1 MHMFCVYTSANYL
14 LPYLLFSL
22 IYLVDELA
30 REMLSSLGQDST
42 QDIGGGA
49 SGDIAPTTR
58 KGLSYND
65 LVQEGMISLLR
76 AMSTYDN
83 YKQHNNATFQEY
95 AKQSISSSF
104 LQYMAQ
110 SSQIRLPLSIQTT
123 LQSANVAA
131 TKLRQRLGKEPT
143 LTQVANEVQIDPEKL
158 LLYRKLYKSKHGR
171 DAYVSV
177 EDGLEIYDPTLGGLS
192 SRIDTEG
199 DNKVDSSTSS
209 TESSSTVSTAS
220 TTSVDILSDNEQELL
235 AQINFQEDD
244 WTNDPPERSVS
255 PLKDV
260 LTDTEELNN
269 PLSYTHHYLVNEE
282 LNEFLKETLTDEEL
296 IIIQLR
302 FGLVDSKYGGK
313 GWSAKDIGRRL
324 NMDHDEVLKIASVAL
339 EKLRMN
345 REEMENEYD
354 NDAYVEVSL

>member
-1 MHMFCVYTSANYL
+1 
-14 LPYLLFSL
+14 
-22 IYLVDELA
+22 
-30 REMLSSLGQDST
+30 MLSSLGQDSKE
-42 QDIGGGA
+42 DLGGGA

-58 KGLSYND
+58 KCLSYND

-83 YKQHNNATFQEY
+83 YKQHNKQTSFEEY
-95 AKQSISSSF
+95 AKQSITSSF

-158 LLYRKLYKSKHGR
+158 LLYRKLYKSKHGS

-177 EDGLEIYDPTLGGLS
+177 EDGLEIYDPTLSGVGEGYGLS
-192 SRIDTEG
+192 SRIDTDNG
-199 DNKVDSSTSS
+199 DKKVDSSTSDS
-209 TESSSTVSTAS
+209 STAS

-282 LNEFLKETLTDEEL
+282 LNEFLKETLTEEEL

-313 GWSAKDIGRRL
+313 GWSAKDIGVRL
-324 NMDHDEVLKIASVAL
+324 NMDHDEVVNVASGAL